1 MNAREQGFL
10 LLSSTLG
17 NPERKPLTIPQLR
30 ELAKRVQQMPPNNE
44 VRDLT
49 VKDLTG
55 IGYSIDAAQHIICLL
70 SEQQQLQWY
79 LQRANQWDCYPLS
92 RISLSY
98 PALLRKRLGMDAPG
112 CLWLKGNVQL
122 LNLPAIS
129 LVGSRDLHEKNRIF
143 AQEVGKQAARQG
155 VTLVSGNARGA
166 DLVAQEACLAGG
178 GNVIS
183 VIADE
188 LHAKPLQHRVLY
200 ISEEGFDLPF
210 HKFRALSRNRI
221 IHCLGS
227 ITLVAQSSKGI
238 GGTWQGTIQNLKKNW
253 SPVFCCNDQSDAS
266 FALSQMGAEW
276 IDAQQLQD
284 FSRLHSG
291 NVSFL
296 G

>member
-10 LLSSTLG
+10 LLTSTLG

-30 ELAKRVQQMPPNNE
+30 ELAKRVQQKPANHE
-44 VRDLT
+44 DRDLS

-55 IGYSIDAAQHIICLL
+55 MGYSIDAAQHIVCLL
-70 SEQQQLQWY
+70 SEEQQLQWY
-79 LQRANQWDCYPLS
+79 LQKANQWDCYPLT
-92 RISLSY
+92 RISGSY
-98 PALLRKRLGMDAPG
+98 PASLRKRLGMDAPG

-122 LNLPAIS
+122 LDLPAVAV
-129 LVGSRDLHEKNRIF
+129 VGSRDLHEKNRIF
-143 AQEVGKQAARQG
+143 AQEVGRQAARQG
-155 VTLVSGNARGA
+155 ITLISGNARGA
-166 DLVAQEACLAGG
+166 DRVAQESCLDNGG
-178 GNVIS
+178 TVIC

-188 LHAKPLQHRVLY
+188 LHAKPLQSRVLY

-210 HKFRALSRNRI
+210 NKFRALSRNRV

-227 ITLVAQSSKGI
+227 ITLVAQSAKDT

-266 FALSQMGAEW
+266 LALSQMGAER
-276 IDAQQLQD
+276 IDARQLQD
-284 FSRLHSG
+284 FSQLHSG
-291 NVSFL
+291 NESFL